1 MSEHI
6 LIVGPGR
13 DFPPRIRH
21 SKPGTRT
28 TVICDVTWIGRIRKP
43 GENARVICLRKDAPE
58 QEWIDL
64 AMAVH
69 KFDPFTRIGSFGES
83 DQYPYAAIA
92 EALGLAAHSRQTVTL
107 AHDKAAMRAWLRE
120 QGIDGA
126 ASARVKDLDELRAF
140 VRQHGLPCI
149 VKPVT
154 NAGSAGVS
162 KVTDESAL
170 ERALERAGGS
180 GTGPADAGVLVEEFF
195 DGPQFSVEAFSESGE
210 HEVVGITRKYSDP
223 VSFVELGHVSP
234 ADVSGE
240 QSRDIETYVKR
251 ILEAIGVANGPT
263 HTEVVLT
270 GKGPRLI
277 ETHVRMGG
285 DKIPDLTL
293 DATGVDIDDCA
304 LRQAFGEQ
312 VLPGIRATLA
322 AADRPTRASSI
333 WFASIDTVGV
343 LDAVIGTDKAA
354 AVPGVTEVSV
364 SAEPGARIGALD
376 DSDARPAYVRAR
388 ADTADAALTA
398 AQEAVS
404 HLEFQ
409 LRARP
414 RGAETV

>member
-1 MSEHI
+1 MSEHV

-13 DFPPRIRH
+13 DFPPRIRRT
-21 SKPGTRT
+21 KPGTRT
-28 TVICDVTWIGRIRKP
+28 TVICDVTYIGRVREP
-43 GENARVICLRKDAPE
+43 GENVRVICIRRDAPE
-58 QEWIDL
+58 QEWIEL

-69 KFDPFTRIGSFGES
+69 KLDPFTRVSSFGES
-83 DQYPYAAIA
+83 DQFPYAAIA
-92 EALGLAAHSRQTVTL
+92 EALGLAAHSPQTVKL

-120 QGIDGA
+120 KGIDGA
-126 ASARVKDLDELRAF
+126 ASARVRDLDELRAF
-140 VRQHGLPCI
+140 VRRHGLPCI

-162 KVTDESAL
+162 KVTSESDL

-195 DGPQFSVEAFSESGE
+195 DGPQFSVEAFSEHGE
-210 HEVVGITRKYSDP
+210 HEVVGVTRKYSDP

-234 ADVSGE
+234 ADLSAE

-251 ILEAIGVANGPT
+251 VLEAIGVRNGPT

-270 GKGPRLI
+270 GRGPRLI

-285 DKIPDLTL
+285 DRIPDLTL

-304 LRQAFGEQ
+304 VRQALGEQ
-312 VLPGIRATLA
+312 VLPGIRAALD

-333 WFASIDTVGV
+333 WFASVDTAGV
-343 LDAVIGTDKAA
+343 LETVIGTDKAA

-364 SAEPGARIGALD
+364 LAGPGARIGSLV
-376 DSDARPAYVRAR
+376 DSESRLVSVRAL

-414 RGAETV
+414 QGAEVV